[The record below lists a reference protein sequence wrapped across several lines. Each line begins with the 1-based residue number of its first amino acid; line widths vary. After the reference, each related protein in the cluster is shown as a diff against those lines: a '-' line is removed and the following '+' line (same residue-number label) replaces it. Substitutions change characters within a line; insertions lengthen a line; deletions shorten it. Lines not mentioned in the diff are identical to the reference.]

1 MLQLL
6 GNIRQARVSA
16 KLSQAEMADIL
27 GVSQQVYSNIEAGKV
42 KKVSAEVAK
51 KYQDWAVTNNL
62 VEEPTLTYQKSRLQ
76 SKLNGSRED
85 VPVYNGSTTLGN
97 ITLFSDENKE
107 QIAALAGIDKK
118 LTCHVSRHTFAN
130 QMFQEFGM
138 EGIGLISRTL
148 GHTTEAT
155 TRNYVLPLANE
166 GISKKVSEFYG
177 KIKR

>member
-1 MLQLL
+1 MLHLL

-51 KYQDWAVTNNL
+51 KYQDWAITNNL
-62 VEEPTLTYQKSRLQ
+62 VEEPTLTYQKSRLE

-107 QIAALAGIDKK
+107 QIATLPQTVFPGCDYAEKASGDSMYPLIMNQALLVGRKCPPAG
-118 LTCHVSRHTFAN
+118 LTYC
-130 QMFQEFGM
+130 
-138 EGIGLISRTL
+138 L
-148 GHTTEAT
+148 
-155 TRNYVLPLANE
+155 
-166 GISKKVSEFYG
+166 
-177 KIKR
+177 